1 MAVALFMISS
11 VNVNA
16 NQKINELEYASACEL
31 YAQVMGNLFVSNGL
45 NYYTGYFGGYAD
57 CVSTL
62 GISGVIESSAGD

>member
-1 MAVALFMISS
+1 MD
-11 VNVNA
+11 
-16 NQKINELEYASACEL
+16 
-31 YAQVMGNLFVSNGL
+31 NLFVSNGL